1 MRYPLAQLQEEV
13 AFIAYYLH
21 WDHDTV
27 MQMEHEY
34 RRDWVHQVSRLNARI
49 NSDQASR

>member
-21 WDHDTV
+21 WDHDAV
-27 MQMEHEY
+27 MQMEHSD
-34 RRDWVHQVSRLNARI
+34 RRAWVTQVSTINQRI
-49 NSDQASR
+49 NGN